1 MFNELIKDIL
11 REAFFKN
18 LDISTDIEFQ
28 KRLNLIKKQMI
39 KTLYLKQFSLFRKLI
54 LQKLCLHFR

>member
-11 REAFFKN
+11 KEAFFKN

-28 KRLNLIKKQMI
+28 KRLNFIKNSTQI
-39 KTLYLKQFSLFRKLI
+39 
-54 LQKLCLHFR
+54 